1 MLSIDFALCRV
12 ENRPLFSKEF
22 FGDSEASQ
30 RSVAAAEPIA
40 RGGDFWR
47 VHYGIFNFTGN
58 RNSVRCSVRQTPA
71 KTSGA
76 LLCRVRDH
84 RAGSDGRLLER
95 GGLAGALFVLVM
107 FAGAFPNGSAPI
119 KKLMP
124 IRGQLSIVASIL
136 TLGHNAAYGKIY
148 FVRLFANPASLPF
161 NQLLAAICSVLMLI
175 VMLPLFVTSFSCVRK
190 TMHPKKWKRL
200 QRSAYVFYG
209 LLACHILLLTAPGA
223 LRGDTAYQLT
233 VFVYGAAFLS
243 YLFCRT
249 SKALSKQKNAAQL
262 ARKQVGAALCCALA
276 SAGAAFCMGAVGEP
290 ETPRSLSDPGEA
302 QSLEESNLLQ
312 TTEKGDSEGY
322 QDGVYTG
329 SAMGMNAMIQ
339 VSVTI
344 ENGKIVDVSID
355 SSRDDEPYFSDALTV
370 IDDILASNSTQ
381 VDTVSGAT
389 YSSGGIL
396 DAVDAA
402 LEQASG

>member
-1 MLSIDFALCRV
+1 MRAEVTHCR
-12 ENRPLFSKEF
+12 
-22 FGDSEASQ
+22 
-30 RSVAAAEPIA
+30 
-40 RGGDFWR
+40 
-47 VHYGIFNFTGN
+47 
-58 RNSVRCSVRQTPA
+58 
-71 KTSGA
+71 SG
-76 LLCRVRDH
+76 
-84 RAGSDGRLLER
+84 
-95 GGLAGALFVLVM
+95 
-107 FAGAFPNGSAPI
+107 
-119 KKLMP
+119 
-124 IRGQLSIVASIL
+124 
-136 TLGHNAAYGKIY
+136 
-148 FVRLFANPASLPF
+148 
-161 NQLLAAICSVLMLI
+161 
-175 VMLPLFVTSFSCVRK
+175 CV
-190 TMHPKKWKRL
+190 P
-200 QRSAYVFYG
+200 
-209 LLACHILLLTAPGA
+209 APGA

-276 SAGAAFCMGAVGEP
+276 SAFCMGAVGEP

-402 LEQASG
+402 LEQAGG

>member
-1 MLSIDFALCRV
+1 MVFLISLGIAILFVVLFDKPLRKHPAPFYAGSAIIAL
-12 ENRPLFSKEF
+12 
-22 FGDSEASQ
+22 
-30 RSVAAAEPIA
+30 AATAVS
-40 RGGDFWR
+40 W
-47 VHYGIFNFTGN
+47 
-58 RNSVRCSVRQTPA
+58 
-71 KTSGA
+71 SGA
-76 LLCRVRDH
+76 ALP
-84 RAGSDGRLLER
+84 AGFAAYLWPVLAR

-312 TTEKGDSEGY
+312 TTEKGDSGGY

-402 LEQASG
+402 LEQAGG